1 MMKGKE
7 LLCISLAAVCL
18 AGTVSCS
25 KDYTGRYI
33 RIQGSTQP
41 HAGATKTAYSDVT
54 YTESAAT
61 YERIDWV
68 SGDKILLAM
77 KNDGGTEQL
86 AYSITGI
93 KSSSNRYSK
102 ATLVPD
108 GVASGL
114 QWGDGTHYFWSAYPS
129 TATVGNDMTVRGSYP
144 ATQTLTYRTEADNVK
159 YFDPDMNMAYM
170 VASLSTPPQ
179 DYISLDYYP
188 AMTTFDFEVGANDN
202 IVITGFEMETETS
215 GLTSDVDL
223 TGTFV
228 ATFDPA
234 SSMAWTFTTDGATG
248 KKITASFPQN
258 ISVSQTKKARFKL
271 FALPKDITGVRIKFT
286 LSTGV
291 TKSLNLK
298 QNDSWITFPACIKA
312 NISGLLIPDAV
323 WHITFSGPRE
333 EQWIVNSDIEIG
345 VE

>member
-33 RIQGSTQP
+33 RIQGSTRS
-41 HAGATKTAYSDVT
+41 HSDATKTADSDAT
-54 YTESAAT
+54 YTEAGTT
-61 YERIDWV
+61 YERIDWIE
-68 SGDKILLAM
+68 GDRIMLAM
-77 KNDGGTEQL
+77 RNDGGNEQM
-86 AYSITGI
+86 AYTVTGV
-93 KSSSNRYSK
+93 KPSNRYSK
-102 ATLVPD
+102 ATLIPY
-108 GVASGL
+108 GAASGL

-271 FALPKDITGVRIKFT
+271 FALPKDITGIRIKFT